1 MAFTIEP
8 GVSPSS
14 PVTYEWMQGYAESSA
29 AATTQQALDATL
41 AQVYPATA
49 LTAAGS
55 SISDATTNTALLTIP
70 AANVATAVAGS
81 VFYMRAAGILAS
93 PASAMPTLAFHAYS
107 GGSAGTVL
115 DTFAAFTMTAS
126 LVATNSMFDVES
138 WVSFQSTTAVQCVV
152 KATVSTSGTTSTSAV
167 YLNGNASATG
177 VSVTAGTKLT
187 LNAVMGSAV
196 AASSFQGVAGF
207 WSQLA

>member
-1 MAFTIEP
+1 MSFTLP
-8 GVSPSS
+8 ANVTPSS
-14 PVTYEWMQGYAESSA
+14 PVTFEWLSAYEESQAAEA
-29 AATTQQALDATL
+29 TQQALDATL
-41 AQVYPATA
+41 AQVYPSTA
-49 LTAAGS
+49 LTTAGT

-70 AANVATAVAGS
+70 AANIATAVAGS

-93 PASAMPTLAFHAYS
+93 PSSSMPTLAFHAYS
-107 GGSAGTVL
+107 GGSSGTVL

-138 WVSFQSTTAVQCVV
+138 WVSFYSATAVQCAV
-152 KATVSTSGTTSTSAV
+152 KATVSTSGTTSASSV

-177 VSVTAGTKLT
+177 VTVTAGTKLT

-196 AASSFQGVAGF
+196 ASSSFQGVAGF